1 VIHKKRKELFG
12 VITVFIAIIL
22 FFGINNFLI
31 YTHKLTPVGE
41 KLVDTRQVQKDVA
54 HIFKDKYKIYFQMET
69 FKIKESLPL
78 RMGKSKEILKR
89 AYKNQNDLLIQLS
102 LTDKRIR
109 GRDIDVYKEGQVIV
123 TNQTIRFLIYFIQR
137 EYDPSIKALSAV
149 YTPRNF
155 DLDAV
160 SPANLV
166 IIIDEFKNEYK
177 QLIEDGY
184 EGKELESKL
193 EEKFIYHD

>member
-1 VIHKKRKELFG
+1 VNHKKRKELFG
-12 VITVFIAIIL
+12 VITIFTAIFL
-22 FFGINNFLI
+22 FFCINNLLI

-41 KLVDTRQVQKDVA
+41 KLFDKKQIKNDA
-54 HIFKDKYKIYFQMET
+54 AYIFKDKYKIDFKVET
-69 FKIKESLPL
+69 FNIKDSIPL
-78 RMGKSKEILKR
+78 KMGKSKEILKR
-89 AYKNQNDLLIQLS
+89 AYHNQNDMLIQLS

-109 GRDIDVYKEGQVIV
+109 GRDINVYKEGQVIV
-123 TNQTIRFLIYFIQR
+123 TNQAIRFLIFFIQR
-137 EYDPSIKALSAV
+137 EYDPSLKVLSAV

-160 SPANLV
+160 SPANVV
-166 IIIDEFKNEYK
+166 IIINEFKNEYK

-184 EGKELESKL
+184 VGKELERKL